1 MVMVKPIVHEIK
13 TASPWIQKTIWDQKE
28 RKPSGT
34 FSSLSGITYGQL
46 LFGGTTALS
55 LFKIIT
61 NIFSGNDSS
70 IWKKYIFPAAFS
82 VLGVFGVAVSTP
94 GEKNFECDLLNIG
107 VVNVIEKI
115 QKALTG
121 NNLVSVLLDE
131 DFQDNVRAHL
141 SRMLSKSSPL
151 ISRLIPPGSTTYN
164 QPLKELVDLADVPD
178 DFTLEKLREFIE
190 QITPREFY
198 RLIKSEPEL
207 FGKLFYRLFDPERG
221 ILNREMCELEN
232 YINETV
238 LKPYGLS
245 VNIDYNSKKRMF
257 DINLTTTDIF
267 SKSDRRSLYKPFVLF
282 SLPPEKL
289 SLAIYQL
296 DLALTE
302 LKEILS
308 AGEKLS
314 DREVLLAG
322 ISAIADRVN
331 IGSIRAGYFAG
342 GAAGNIHAS
351 GKVVGEVKD
360 LVYLSTKKQIRNFL
374 GELVIDEAGI
384 SRDRSLSSST
394 PISGTSVL
402 SDTSAGRS
410 STIHAYN
417 DNGTST
423 FTDGAVTHSATAVA
437 SHGPGNKPEFAIVGG
452 GDGMSQLEALCQV
465 QEEELK
471 FKPATSK
478 DLPEVLLLNY
488 WLTIA
493 HIRKQKG
500 RVHDGTLYVKAE
512 AALNSRMNTLDLN
525 QEITDSKTNSD
536 VKFENGKLVLHDK
549 YLELKLFN
557 KVLGLA
563 QDVPVLAKK
572 RTNDYMKVFELLRKD
587 QQIKMQDKFF
597 ERYYSGNSTA

>member
-13 TASPWIQKTIWDQKE
+13 TASPWIQRAIWDQKE
-28 RKPSGT
+28 RKSPGT
-34 FSSLSGITYGQL
+34 FSSMSGITYGQL

-70 IWKKYIFPAAFS
+70 IWKKYVFPAAFS
-82 VLGVFGVAVSTP
+82 VIGAFGVAVSTP
-94 GEKNFECDLLNIG
+94 GERNFECDLLNIG

-121 NNLVSVLLDE
+121 NKLVSTLLDE

-141 SRMLSKSSPL
+141 SRMLSKASPL
-151 ISRLIPPGSTTYN
+151 ISRLIPSGSTTYN
-164 QPLKELVDLADVPD
+164 QPLKELVDLAGVPD

-207 FGKLFYRLFDPERG
+207 FEKLFYRLFDPERG
-221 ILNREMCELEN
+221 ILNKEMCELEN

-245 VNIDYNSKKRMF
+245 VNVDYNSRKRMF
-257 DINLTTTDIF
+257 DINLITTDIF

-302 LKEILS
+302 LKKISSE
-308 AGEKLS
+308 GKKLS
-314 DREVLLAG
+314 DRDLLLAG
-322 ISAIADRVN
+322 IGAIADRVN
-331 IGSIRAGYFAG
+331 IERIKTGYYVGGGTGST
-342 GAAGNIHAS
+342 HAS
-351 GKVVGEVKD
+351 GRIVGEAKD
-360 LVYLSTKKQIRNFL
+360 LIYLSTKKQIRNFL
-374 GELVIDEAGI
+374 GELVVNEIQSSGDGL
-384 SRDRSLSSST
+384 LSSSA
-394 PISGTSVL
+394 PISETSVL
-402 SDTSAGRS
+402 SDTSIGRS

-417 DNGTST
+417 DDGTST
-423 FTDGAVTHSATAVA
+423 FTDGTVTRSATVVA
-437 SHGPGNKPEFAIVGG
+437 SHGSGNKPEFAIVGG
-452 GDGMSQLEALCQV
+452 GDGISQLEALCQV

-471 FKPATSK
+471 FKPITSK

-493 HIRKQKG
+493 QIRKQKG

-512 AALNSRMNTLDLN
+512 AALNSRMNTLGLN
-525 QEITDSKTNSD
+525 QAITDSKTNGD

-572 RTNDYMKVFELLRKD
+572 RTGDYMKVFELLRKD
-587 QQIKMQDKFF
+587 QQVKMQDKFF
-597 ERYYSGNSTA
+597 ERYYSGDSTA

>member
-13 TASPWIQKTIWDQKE
+13 TASPWIQRTIWDQKE
-28 RKPSGT
+28 RKTSGT

-55 LFKIIT
+55 LFKIIA
-61 NIFSGNDSS
+61 NVFSGNDSS
-70 IWKKYIFPAAFS
+70 IWKKYVFPAAFS

-94 GEKNFECDLLNIG
+94 AERNFEYDLLNIG
-107 VVNVIEKI
+107 VVNVIEKM

-164 QPLKELVDLADVPD
+164 QPLKELVDLAGVPD
-178 DFTLEKLREFIE
+178 DFTLEKLRTFIE

-198 RLIKSEPEL
+198 KLIKSEPEL
-207 FGKLFYRLFDPERG
+207 FEKLFYRLFDPEKG

-232 YINETV
+232 CINETV

-245 VNIDYNSKKRMF
+245 VNVDYNSRKRMF

-308 AGEKLS
+308 EGEKLS

-322 ISAIADRVN
+322 IGAIAERVN
-331 IGSIRAGYFAG
+331 IGSIKAGYFVGG
-342 GAAGNIHAS
+342 GAGSVHAS
-351 GKVVGEVKD
+351 GKVVGEAKD
-360 LVYLSTKKQIRNFL
+360 LVSLSTKKQIRNFL
-374 GELVIDEAGI
+374 GELVINETG
-384 SRDRSLSSST
+384 SSGDRSLSSST

-402 SDTSAGRS
+402 SGTSTGRS

-417 DNGTST
+417 NDDTST
-423 FTDGAVTHSATAVA
+423 FTDGTVTHLATAVG
-437 SHGPGNKPEFAIVGG
+437 SHDSSNKPEFAIVGG
-452 GDGMSQLEALCQV
+452 EDGISQLEALCQV

-471 FKPATSK
+471 FKPTTSK

-500 RVHDGTLYVKAE
+500 RLHNSTLYTMAE
-512 AALNSRMNTLDLN
+512 AALNSRMNPLGLN
-525 QEITDSKTNSD
+525 QVIEDSKTNGD
-536 VKFENGKLVLHDK
+536 VKFERGKLVLHDK

-572 RTNDYMKVFELLRKD
+572 RAGDYMKVFELLRKD
-587 QQIKMQDKFF
+587 QQVKMQDNFF
-597 ERYYSGNSTA
+597 EAYYSGHAGA